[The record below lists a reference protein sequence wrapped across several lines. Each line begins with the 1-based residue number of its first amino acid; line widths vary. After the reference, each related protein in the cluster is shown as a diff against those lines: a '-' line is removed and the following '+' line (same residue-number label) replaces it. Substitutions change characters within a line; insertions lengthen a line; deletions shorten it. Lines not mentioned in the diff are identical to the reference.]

1 MVLEGVAAVLLH
13 LHHEPRRRHRVDPHA
28 GFALLHTELPGRLGG
43 DLLQPRDHTARRL
56 PGGKPHPLRSPP
68 SPPHVVKQRR
78 QIEPL
83 RQRYDVEGVEHLRLL
98 LLLLRFLLLRPTGG
112 RWRRRGLL
120 EPGGL
125 EELGDGQSRL
135 GVWIQE
141 LGDEA
146 AGSPAGSS
154 CTWPP
159 GCRPGREESG
169 EEHVED
175 DAAGPDI
182 GLGAVVALLPDDLRG
197 NVSGGAA
204 GGVEEA
210 VGVEMIGEGAE
221 AEIGDLEVAGF
232 IEEQVLWFQISV
244 VYAPG
249 MAEIDSGDEL
259 PEVDSRGVLLQAAVP
274 RDLGEELAA
283 ADQLH
288 GQVDLCLGGHHL
300 VELDDVRVG
309 DHLHH
314 RDFPLD
320 LLHHPYLDHLLL
332 PHHLHGNALAAL
344 HIPGVVDLR
353 EGPVP

>member
-1 MVLEGVAAVLLH
+1 MVLEGVTAVLLH

-43 DLLQPRDHTARRL
+43 NLLQPRDHTARRL

-98 LLLLRFLLLRPTGG
+98 LLLRFLLLRPTGG
-112 RWRRRGLL
+112 RWRKRGLL

-141 LGDEA
+141 LGGALEV
-146 AGSPAGSS
+146 
-154 CTWPP
+154 PP
-159 GCRPGREESG
+159 LDLLVHGHQVVVLEWEESG

-210 VGVEMIGEGAE
+210 VGVEMIGECAE

-232 IEEQVLWFQISV
+232 VEEQVLWFQISV
-244 VYAPG
+244 VYASG

-259 PEVDSRGVLLQAAVP
+259 PEVDPRGVLLQAAVP